1 MRKTFTRVSIAIA
14 AMATTVAFNSCVDD
28 EYDLS
33 EDIDLEVSVGGNLT
47 LPASSTE
54 VLTLDQILD
63 LKPDASIKAVE
74 VEGDYGLSVGDYVL
88 LQDGK
93 SDPAT
98 FTVDRVD
105 LTGLTGSS
113 STFDLPQFY
122 VPSFLPEGQDRI
134 TREVTSAVNSITIS
148 DDNITKEVV
157 AISKAEMAVDF
168 TLNVEYKSANYSGSA
183 IIENGYVIE
192 FDPSWTLEIVD
203 NATAQ
208 FLTVDDNH
216 IIRFTKSYTISPE
229 KPLFARI
236 RLSEVDFSKAQEGQG
251 LYAPGHFRMESE
263 VESRG
268 EISILLSELMGSV
281 ADVDLITMTNI
292 ENASILSVTG
302 KVDPKINID
311 PTSFS
316 ISDIPDFLSDNEN
329 NLDIDNPQIN
339 FTVNN
344 NSPLTLDL
352 SGVLTSYKEDA
363 ELTSVSISGIVV
375 EANASTEIVISRLP
389 VNKEGVEN
397 VVIENL
403 SELISTIPDE
413 ISFHDLNCKARQDDV
428 TFILGST
435 FTFDAKYEAI
445 IPLAFGS
452 QMRLHYTETVD
463 DWDVDLEDYNFSE
476 VLLTFDAV
484 SSLPLTMTPEV
495 IALDR
500 EGNHMSNIIVNIEN
514 DIKPGTLA
522 TPSTTPLS
530 ISLKSTGNSIEGLD
544 GIYIIFDAVAAEGFI
559 GENLNKNQSL
569 RFDNIKIT
577 LVDGVLINLND

>member
-1 MRKTFTRVSIAIA
+1 MRKTYTRATLAIV
-14 AMATTVAFNSCVDD
+14 AMATAVSLNSCVDD
-28 EYDLS
+28 DYDLS
-33 EDIDLEVSVGGNLT
+33 EDIDLEVSVGGNLS

-54 VLTLDQILD
+54 ILTLDQILD

-74 VEGDYGLSVGDYVL
+74 VDGDYGLSVGDYVL

-93 SDPAT
+93 SDPAE
-98 FTVDRVD
+98 FVVDQVD

-113 STFDLPQFY
+113 SSFDLPQFY
-122 VPSFLPEGQDRI
+122 VPTFLPEGQDRI
-134 TREVTSAVNSITIS
+134 TREVTAAENNITIS

-157 AISKAEMAVDF
+157 AISRAEMAVDF
-168 TLNVEYKSANYSGSA
+168 TLDVEYKSANYSGSA
-183 IIENGYVIE
+183 IIEEGYEIV
-192 FDPSWTLEIVD
+192 FDPSWTIEIVD
-203 NATAQ
+203 NATAR
-208 FLTVDDNH
+208 FLAVEDNYKL
-216 IIRFTKSYTISPE
+216 RFTQPYTISPQN
-229 KPLFARI
+229 PLFARI
-236 RLSEVDFSKAQEGQG
+236 RLSEVDLSKAEEGQG
-251 LYAPGHFRMESE
+251 LYAPGHFRMESK
-263 VESRG
+263 VTSSG
-268 EISILLSELMGSV
+268 SISILLSDLMGSV
-281 ADVDLITMTNI
+281 ADIDLITNTNI
-292 ENASILSVTG
+292 ETAKILSVTG
-302 KVDPKINID
+302 KVDPKIDID
-311 PTSFS
+311 ATSFS

-352 SGVLTSYKEDA
+352 SGVLTSYKLDS

-375 EANASTEIVISRLP
+375 EANASTEIVISRRP
-389 VNKEGVEN
+389 VVKPGVEN
-397 VVIENL
+397 VVVENL

-428 TFILGST
+428 TFVLGST
-435 FTFDAKYEAI
+435 FTFDAKYEAV

-500 EGNHMSNIIVNIEN
+500 EGNHMSNITVTIEN
-514 DIKPGTLA
+514 DINPGTLA
-522 TPSTTPLS
+522 NPSTTPLS

-544 GIYIIFDAVAAEGFI
+544 GIYIIFDAIAADGFF

>member
-1 MRKTFTRVSIAIA
+1 MRKTYTRATLAIV
-14 AMATTVAFNSCVDD
+14 AMATAVSLNSCVDD
-28 EYDLS
+28 DYDLS
-33 EDIDLEVSVGGNLT
+33 EDIDLEVSVGGNLS

-54 VLTLDQILD
+54 ILTLDQILD

-74 VEGDYGLSVGDYVL
+74 VDGDYGLSVGDYVL

-93 SDPAT
+93 SDPAE
-98 FTVDRVD
+98 FVVDQVD

-113 STFDLPQFY
+113 SSFDLPQFY
-122 VPSFLPEGQDRI
+122 VPTFLPEGQDRI
-134 TREVTSAVNSITIS
+134 TREVTAAENNITIS

-157 AISKAEMAVDF
+157 AISRAEMAVDF
-168 TLNVEYKSANYSGSA
+168 TLDVEYKSANYSGSA
-183 IIENGYVIE
+183 IIEEGYEIV
-192 FDPSWTLEIVD
+192 FDPSWTIEIVD
-203 NATAQ
+203 NATAR
-208 FLTVDDNH
+208 FLAVEDNYKL
-216 IIRFTKSYTISPE
+216 RFTQPYTISPQN
-229 KPLFARI
+229 PLFARI
-236 RLSEVDFSKAQEGQG
+236 RLSEVDLSKAEEGQG
-251 LYAPGHFRMESE
+251 LYAPGHFRMESK
-263 VESRG
+263 VTSSG
-268 EISILLSELMGSV
+268 SISILLSDLMGSV
-281 ADVDLITMTNI
+281 ADIDLITNTNI
-292 ENASILSVTG
+292 ETAKILSVTG
-302 KVDPKINID
+302 KVDPKIDID
-311 PTSFS
+311 ATSFS

-352 SGVLTSYKEDA
+352 SGVLTSYKLDS

-375 EANASTEIVISRLP
+375 EANASTEIVISRRP
-389 VNKEGVEN
+389 VVKPGVEN
-397 VVIENL
+397 VVVENL

-428 TFILGST
+428 TFVLGST
-435 FTFDAKYEAI
+435 FTFDAKYEAV

-500 EGNHMSNIIVNIEN
+500 EGNHMSNITVTIEN
-514 DIKPGTLA
+514 DINPGTLA
-522 TPSTTPLS
+522 NPSTTPLS

-544 GIYIIFDAVAAEGFI
+544 GIYIIFDAIAADGFI

>member
-1 MRKTFTRVSIAIA
+1 MRKTYTRATLAIV
-14 AMATTVAFNSCVDD
+14 AMATAVSLNSCVDD
-28 EYDLS
+28 DYDLS
-33 EDIDLEVSVGGNLT
+33 EDIDLEVSVGGNLS

-54 VLTLDQILD
+54 ILTLDQILD

-74 VEGDYGLSVGDYVL
+74 VDGDYGLSVGDYVL

-93 SDPAT
+93 SDPAE
-98 FTVDRVD
+98 FVVDQVD

-113 STFDLPQFY
+113 SSFDLPQFY
-122 VPSFLPEGQDRI
+122 VPTFLPEGQDRI
-134 TREVTSAVNSITIS
+134 TREVTAAENNITIS

-157 AISKAEMAVDF
+157 AISRAEMAVDF
-168 TLNVEYKSANYSGSA
+168 TLDVEYKSANYSGSA
-183 IIENGYVIE
+183 IIEEGYEIV
-192 FDPSWTLEIVD
+192 FDPSWTIEIVD
-203 NATAQ
+203 NATAR
-208 FLTVDDNH
+208 FLAVEDNYKL
-216 IIRFTKSYTISPE
+216 RFTQPYTISPQN
-229 KPLFARI
+229 PLFARI
-236 RLSEVDFSKAQEGQG
+236 RLSEVDLSKAEEGQG
-251 LYAPGHFRMESE
+251 LYAPGHFRMESK
-263 VESRG
+263 VTSSG
-268 EISILLSELMGSV
+268 SISILLSDLMGSV
-281 ADVDLITMTNI
+281 ADIDLITNTNI
-292 ENASILSVTG
+292 ETAKILSVTG
-302 KVDPKINID
+302 KVDPKIDID
-311 PTSFS
+311 ATSFS

-339 FTVNN
+339 FTVSN

-352 SGVLTSYKEDA
+352 SGVLTSYKLDS

-375 EANASTEIVISRLP
+375 EANASTEIVISRRP
-389 VNKEGVEN
+389 VVKPGVEN
-397 VVIENL
+397 VVVENL

-428 TFILGST
+428 TFVLGST
-435 FTFDAKYEAI
+435 FTFDAKYEAV

-500 EGNHMSNIIVNIEN
+500 EGNHMSNITVTIEN
-514 DIKPGTLA
+514 DINPGTLA
-522 TPSTTPLS
+522 NPSTTPLS

-544 GIYIIFDAVAAEGFI
+544 GIYIIFDAIAADGFF